1 MRRITD
7 IFIILLIVPTAALCQ
22 SSGSDQSV
30 IPGLPDSQ
38 REAKP
43 KNIEENLAK
52 LRIDRENKE
61 FREMLQRG
69 EEALKAAE
77 ELAERI
83 GRDSNGIR
91 AFHKELTLIEKN
103 LKKIRSDLG
112 GSDDK
117 GSSEESGQ
125 SINGPAPELIKR
137 LRDDTAELLKEL
149 RQITRFT
156 ISAAAIETINSA
168 LRLLKQIRIPDR

>member
-1 MRRITD
+1 MRRIID
-7 IFIILLIVPTAALCQ
+7 LFIILLILPTAVFCQ
-22 SSGSDQSV
+22 SSGSERSV
-30 IPGLPDSQ
+30 IPGIPDSQ
-38 REAKP
+38 SETKP

-61 FREMLQRG
+61 FREMLRRG

-83 GRDSNGIR
+83 GRSADGIR
-91 AFHKELTLIEKN
+91 RFQKELTLIEKN

-125 SINGPAPELIKR
+125 SMNGTLPELLKR

-149 RQITRFT
+149 RQISRFT
-156 ISAAAIETINSA
+156 ISAAAIETVNSA